1 MPKIAIFDSGIGG
14 LTFLKQARARLTQ
27 ADFIYYADTD
37 NVPYGTKSLEQVRE
51 LVLKAAEFLSNQ
63 QIDVLVLACNTA
75 TSAAATELRHIYPFP
90 VLGMEPAVKPAL
102 GAAGPRKVLLFST
115 SLTMRLGKLKK
126 LIEELHGSE
135 QVETMAFD
143 ELVRAAENR
152 DFASNA
158 VRELIA
164 DKLKNYD
171 LSQFGAV
178 VLGCTH
184 FIYFRDLFEAI
195 LPPHILVLDGNL
207 GTLNNLEHTLAPL
220 DLNATSG
227 RLSFYCSAR
236 PADAAT
242 TASFLEL
249 LS

>member
-1 MPKIAIFDSGIGG
+1 
-14 LTFLKQARARLTQ
+14 
-27 ADFIYYADTD
+27 
-37 NVPYGTKSLEQVRE
+37 
-51 LVLKAAEFLSNQ
+51 
-63 QIDVLVLACNTA
+63 
-75 TSAAATELRHIYPFP
+75 
-90 VLGMEPAVKPAL
+90 
-102 GAAGPRKVLLFST
+102 
-115 SLTMRLGKLKK
+115 MRLGKLKK

-143 ELVRAAENR
+143 ELVRAAEHH

-158 VRELIA
+158 VCELIA

-227 RLSFYCSAR
+227 SLNFYCSGR

-242 TASFLEL
+242 TAGFLEL